1 MTQTTILV
9 WPKVLYGGDAFL
21 TKKKTRK
28 AQFEAETFD
37 RLEKW

>member
-1 MTQTTILV
+1 MIQTTILV

-21 TKKKTRK
+21 KRKKTRK